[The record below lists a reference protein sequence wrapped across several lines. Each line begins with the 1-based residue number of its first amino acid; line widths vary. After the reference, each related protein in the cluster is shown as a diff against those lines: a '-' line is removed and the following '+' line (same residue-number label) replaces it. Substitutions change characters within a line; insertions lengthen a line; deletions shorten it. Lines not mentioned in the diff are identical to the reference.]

1 MSGRATQF
9 LEKMHSVGG
18 PFFIQY
24 VCVYPSSNI
33 VVVVMPVVVL
43 VLSMEPHYHYKDII
57 KASKIVTEQL
67 LITIINLILYKKK
80 YSKSST
86 ILGHYIW

>member
-33 VVVVMPVVVL
+33 VVVT
-43 VLSMEPHYHYKDII
+43 SD
-57 KASKIVTEQL
+57 AGS
-67 LITIINLILYKKK
+67 
-80 YSKSST
+80 SSST
-86 ILGHYIW
+86 

>member
-24 VCVYPSSNI
+24 VCLYPKLQHSS
-33 VVVVMPVVVL
+33 
-43 VLSMEPHYHYKDII
+43 SSD
-57 KASKIVTEQL
+57 AGS
-67 LITIINLILYKKK
+67 
-80 YSKSST
+80 SSST
-86 ILGHYIW
+86 